1 MVAISSTLKMKNLDF
16 SSQLMCS
23 NLGIVNKMIAKAVY
37 DQLNTLEYIQSGYAT
52 EIRAKVSSELKS
64 IPLYNLAKYFFRT
77 SGTDGNETAIKM
89 IILFHKNDG
98 KIKIFSNYTS
108 YKSRYGNASLI

>member
-1 MVAISSTLKMKNLDF
+1 
-16 SSQLMCS
+16 
-23 NLGIVNKMIAKAVY
+23 MIAKAVY
-37 DQLNTLEYIQSGYAT
+37 DQLNTLKYIQSSYAT

-64 IPLYNLAKYFFRT
+64 IPSYSLAKYFFGT

-108 YKSRYGNASLI
+108 YKSRYDNAPLI

>member
-23 NLGIVNKMIAKAVY
+23 NLGIVNKRIAKAVY

-64 IPLYNLAKYFFRT
+64 IPSDNLAKYFFGT
-77 SGTDGNETAIKM
+77 SGTDSNETAIRM

-98 KIKIFSNYTS
+98 K
-108 YKSRYGNASLI
+108 